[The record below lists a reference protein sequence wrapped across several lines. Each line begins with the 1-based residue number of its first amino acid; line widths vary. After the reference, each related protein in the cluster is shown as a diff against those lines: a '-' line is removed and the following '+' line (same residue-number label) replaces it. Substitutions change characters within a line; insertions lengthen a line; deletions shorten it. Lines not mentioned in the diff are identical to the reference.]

1 VPLRVTFIGSG
12 SAFADGG
19 RSHACIHVTA
29 PGVSLLLDCG
39 GSSLPAIRRE
49 VDAEAIDAIGIS
61 HLHGDHFGG
70 IPYLLIEQHFAGRTA
85 PLLIGGPRAL
95 GERLRALESSLYPDF
110 FRKTKLGFQVSEIVL
125 GANETEFGG
134 ALVSALPVK
143 HVAESDP
150 HGLRVRVGDKLIAY
164 SGDATWSDDLAR
176 VAKGADLFICDATF
190 FDRDD
195 PSHISYRTLMAHRD
209 ALDCKRIVLTHL
221 GAETLAR
228 IGELEDRPCGRR
240 RESRGLTLPGGG
252 LARRGN
258 PHDERDCGDE
268 RRDERDTPDERPS
281 QQAQLLMR
289 TSFRTSGDKPAS
301 GEHRRPVPK
310 ACAQQG
316 PTAPFNRRR
325 SPSASPG
332 RCGRARGRRAGWRT
346 AAPGRRAL

>member
-95 GERLRALESSLYPDF
+95 GDRLRALESSLYPDF

-228 IGELEDRPCGRR
+228 IGELEIDHAVDG
-240 RESRGLTLPGGG
+240 
-252 LARRGN
+252 
-258 PHDERDCGDE
+258 
-268 RRDERDTPDERPS
+268 
-281 QQAQLLMR
+281 
-289 TSFRTSGDKPAS
+289 AS
-301 GEHRRPVPK
+301 LVV
-310 ACAQQG
+310 
-316 PTAPFNRRR
+316 
-325 SPSASPG
+325 
-332 RCGRARGRRAGWRT
+332 
-346 AAPGRRAL
+346 

>member
-19 RSHACIHVTA
+19 RSHACIHVSA

-49 VDAEAIDAIGIS
+49 VDAEAIDAIAIS

-70 IPYLLIEQHFAGRTA
+70 IPYLVIEQHFAGRTA

-95 GERLRALESSLYPDF
+95 GERLRALESALYPDF
-110 FRKTKLGFQVSEIVL
+110 FHKTKIGFPISEIAL
-125 GANETEFGG
+125 GAHESEFGG

-150 HGLRVRVGDKLIAY
+150 HGLRVRVGEKLIAY

-176 VAKGADLFICDATF
+176 VANGADLFICDATF

-195 PSHISYRTLMAHRD
+195 PSHISYRTLMSHRD
-209 ALDCKRIVLTHL
+209 QLECKRIVLTHL

-228 IGELEDRPCGRR
+228 IGELEIDHAVD
-240 RESRGLTLPGGG
+240 GLTL
-252 LARRGN
+252 
-258 PHDERDCGDE
+258 
-268 RRDERDTPDERPS
+268 
-281 QQAQLLMR
+281 
-289 TSFRTSGDKPAS
+289 
-301 GEHRRPVPK
+301 VV
-310 ACAQQG
+310 
-316 PTAPFNRRR
+316 
-325 SPSASPG
+325 
-332 RCGRARGRRAGWRT
+332 
-346 AAPGRRAL
+346 